1 MNSLFAAEMTLT
13 LTRSRLPT
21 KSVQI
26 HSTLHLEQLQEI
38 TTPGSLDSISGNFP
52 LTTQLRLSSRERIV
66 PEEHYFCSGLQAKLS
81 SGIPAQF
88 LAVLPSGN
96 LDWRSFLKCS
106 LSDYFKYTI
115 CGSYHIFV
123 PTQNPRVTMARG
135 YIPPCTSRSSI
146 PAFRPSP
153 ISPGFGVQS
162 ATSFPAGYTQEWR

>member
-1 MNSLFAAEMTLT
+1 MNSLFAAEMT

-38 TTPGSLDSISGNFP
+38 TTPVSLHSNSVNSP
-52 LTTQLRLSSRERIV
+52 LTTQLRLSSLERIV

-88 LAVLPSGN
+88 LAVLPRGN

-115 CGSYHIFV
+115 CYGSYYIFV
-123 PTQNPRVTMARG
+123 PTQNPRVPMARG
-135 YIPPCTSRSSI
+135 YTLPCTSRL
-146 PAFRPSP
+146 PLPTFRPSP
-153 ISPGFGVQS
+153 ISSGFGVRS
-162 ATSFPAGYTQEWR
+162 ATSFPAGSTQEWR